1 MLTLKELV
9 PALQMAQAVGDRAYG
24 HFDHDANAI
33 AGPASVMSVP
43 SVGRVKQSLDS
54 STTQQIASMDAFVAR
69 EDPITGELLYYP
81 R

>member
-1 MLTLKELV
+1 MLTLKEIV
-9 PALQMAQAVGDRAYG
+9 PALHMAQAIGDRAYG

-33 AGPASVMSVP
+33 AGPATIMTVP
-43 SVGRVKQSLDS
+43 CSGRS
-54 STTQQIASMDAFVAR
+54 SKPGTLQTASMDSFKTE